1 MRQTIKPLVF
11 DWETNSVL
19 TWEQYVNIN
28 NQDVINMLKII
39 GCTKK
44 LKSNNDSNT
53 FSYGLSK
60 ICNFQDD
67 LDIGIKEKMYKEKR
81 Q

>member
-11 DWETNSVL
+11 DWENNCIL
-19 TWEQYVNIN
+19 TWEQYVNMN

-44 LKSNNDSNT
+44 LKFNT
-53 FSYGLSK
+53 DK
-60 ICNFQDD
+60 IFN
-67 LDIGIKEKMYKEKR
+67 
-81 Q
+81 